1 MNLFEMQDHSAEYEQ
16 EDVNK
21 NRVFGILSYVGI
33 LFLIG
38 IFAAKD
44 SKWRKFHTNQG
55 IVLCIAEF
63 AVLLTLGLLGY
74 IPYVG
79 IVFSI
84 LEYVCGLGFTALMV
98 IGIINAAT
106 GKAKDLPIIGKIRI
120 LK

>member
-1 MNLFEMQDHSAEYEQ
+1 MNLFEMKDHTSEYEQ
-16 EDVNK
+16 EDINK

-63 AVLLTLGLLGY
+63 AVLFTLGMLSY

-79 IVFSI
+79 IAFNV
-84 LEYVCGLGFTALMV
+84 LEWICSAGFTVLMV
-98 IGIINAAT
+98 LGIINAAT
-106 GKAKDLPIIGKIRI
+106 GKAKDLPVIGKIRI